1 MTPQPSKNK
10 QFARRLPNSEYRSR
24 EHLLPKEVEALMNA
38 AKKRGRHG
46 HRDQLMILM
55 AYRHGLR
62 AIEVTTLKW
71 DQVDI
76 NGGTLHVNR
85 VKEGT
90 PSTHPLR
97 GKELRMLRKLR
108 RDCPDG
114 PYLFTSERG
123 GPMTVAGF
131 QRMVK
136 AAGDSAGLGFAV
148 HPHMLRHAC
157 GYYLANKGFDT
168 RAIQAYLGHRN
179 IQHTVR
185 YTELAPGRFNDF
197 WSD

>member
-1 MTPQPSKNK
+1 MD
-10 QFARRLPNSEYRSR
+10 
-24 EHLLPKEVEALMNA
+24 A

-71 DQVDI
+71 DQVDL
-76 NGGTLHVNR
+76 NGGTLYVNR
-85 VKEGT
+85 VKAGT

-108 RDCPDG
+108 RDYPDS
-114 PYLFTSERG
+114 PYLFPSERG

-131 QRMVK
+131 QRVVK
-136 AAGDSAGLGFAV
+136 AAGDSADLGFAV